1 MQLDSLLKQFGIAA
15 TDGIVPLIYNGLV
28 DPLLALRAQVNNNW
42 IGLHVIYSCSNIG
55 IAFGSHFSDRVYRL

>member
-15 TDGIVPLIYNGLV
+15 ADGIVPLIYNGLV

-55 IAFGSHFSDRVYRL
+55 IAFGSHFSDRAYRL